1 MSRTDTARETAGRA
15 KDAVAPYAVSAK
27 EAALHYA
34 EEAKQLLGPKLE
46 AFGPKAAA
54 AGAQAK
60 VGAGQA
66 AHTARVQ
73 YAKYVAPHLEHAFT
87 SLPPETQK
95 AALRAAH
102 RAQEA
107 ALAAKLS
114 AGQAAGQARA
124 TVVPK
129 VTETFQAAKENITPI
144 ALEAQTRGA
153 AAVTAL
159 QGHVSSAEISK
170 LAAKNAKKQ
179 RRNGWATALAVAG
192 TLAIGTGVLAWQWYR
207 KQNNPEWLT
216 EPPAPAAAPTLSSVP
231 SGTAAT
237 DTTAAADS
245 ASATAPGSAAGGPVG
260 GTVGGAVLNGS
271 VPLDEP
277 GAPADPEVAPRP
289 SEDEHDEDRPKPHDP
304 RKPH

>member
-27 EAALHYA
+27 ETALHYA
-34 EEAKQLLGPKLE
+34 EEARQVLGPKLE
-46 AFGPKAAA
+46 ALGPKAAA

-60 VGAGQA
+60 AGAGQA
-66 AHTARVQ
+66 AHAARVQ
-73 YAKYVAPHLEHAFT
+73 YARHLAPHLEHAFT

-95 AALRAAH
+95 AALRAVH

-114 AGQAAGQARA
+114 AGQAAGHART

-129 VTETFQAAKENITPI
+129 VAETFQAAKDTVTPI
-144 ALEAQTRGA
+144 AQEAQTRGA

-159 QGHVSSAEISK
+159 HGHVSAAEISA
-170 LAAKNAKKQ
+170 LAAKNTKKQ
-179 RRNGWATALAVAG
+179 HRNGWATGLAVAG
-192 TLAIGTGVLAWQWYR
+192 TLAVGTGVLAWQWYR

-216 EPPAPAAAPTLSSVP
+216 EPPAPVTPPDTVPAGLSTP
-231 SGTAAT
+231 A
-237 DTTAAADS
+237 S
-245 ASATAPGSAAGGPVG
+245 ASGASDRPPATPSPGSAAGTP
-260 GTVGGAVLNGS
+260 VGGAVLNGS
-271 VPLDEP
+271 VPHEEP
-277 GAPADPEVAPRP
+277 GPADAPQDG
-289 SEDEHDEDRPKPHDP
+289 SKAADDERPKPHDP